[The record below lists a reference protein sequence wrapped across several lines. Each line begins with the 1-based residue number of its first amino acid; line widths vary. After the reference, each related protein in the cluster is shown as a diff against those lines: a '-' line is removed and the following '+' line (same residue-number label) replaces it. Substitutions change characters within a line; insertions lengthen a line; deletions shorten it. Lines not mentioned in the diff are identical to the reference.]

1 MGSIVVGIDASE
13 ESREALEWARTQA
26 GPDDRI
32 IAVHAWDIPLVA
44 GYEMAVA
51 IDPNEIREGALGFL
65 QRVAD
70 EIGDPRVV
78 ARLAQGHPGRSIVE
92 IASGTLDDD
101 DEPADM
107 VVIGHRGTGRASM
120 ILGSTANYVTHH
132 LERPVVVIRGEY
144 SGAPVNVA
152 VGVDDH
158 GIDDDDGD
166 GDGDG
171 ENASVRALRFAYGLR
186 GVEHIAVVHSWFAP
200 AVAAGLY
207 AGAGADIEQM
217 DAEAVAVAEHVM
229 ACAGDAPEGVVVRA
243 VPERGTAGFALV
255 EASND
260 ADLVV
265 VGSRGRGGF
274 LEVLLG
280 STTLEVASHSHAPVA
295 IIR

>member
-1 MGSIVVGIDASE
+1 
-13 ESREALEWARTQA
+13 
-26 GPDDRI
+26 
-32 IAVHAWDIPLVA
+32 
-44 GYEMAVA
+44 
-51 IDPNEIREGALGFL
+51 
-65 QRVAD
+65 
-70 EIGDPRVV
+70 
-78 ARLAQGHPGRSIVE
+78 GRSIVE
-92 IASGTLDDD
+92 IASGSD
-101 DEPADM
+101 DEDPADI
-107 VVIGHRGTGRASM
+107 VVIGHRGTGKASM

-132 LERPVVVIRGEY
+132 LEQPVVVIRGEY
-144 SGAPVNVA
+144 SGPAVHVA

-158 GIDDDDGD
+158 GIEEGD
-166 GDGDG
+166 DG

-186 GVEHIAVVHSWFAP
+186 GVEDIAVIHAWFAP

-229 ACAGDAPEGVVVRA
+229 ACAGDPPEGVTVRA

-255 EASND
+255 EASHD